1 MSVASAVRAKEAE
14 AQLPKLAGTA
24 LCSQGRFLPN
34 RTKLQEDHNVLTDSL
49 RENADA
55 TDQIGP
61 GSKRLPREAQ
71 IVLLNY
77 GLSKTA
83 IS

>member
-1 MSVASAVRAKEAE
+1 
-14 AQLPKLAGTA
+14 
-24 LCSQGRFLPN
+24 
-34 RTKLQEDHNVLTDSL
+34 VLTDSL

-61 GSKRLPREAQ
+61 DSKRLPREAQ